1 MTKDA
6 QTRKYMEILMQHTEH
21 TEHGKCRLCILI
33 LNAVVVVGVKL
44 RKSS

>member
-1 MTKDA
+1 MAKED
-6 QTRKYMEILMQHTEH
+6 QTGKYTEILMQQTV
-21 TEHGKCRLCILI
+21 HGKCRLCILI